1 MIYHYVNLAGGWEV
15 IEGLDLDENDRVL
28 ADTISTSALASILLG
43 KKIKRNSGP
52 YSAKRLL
59 RKKINYCAICSI
71 STDFTDA
78 NPNFF
83 VAPKKIEDPFKFGQQ
98 IAPKLEAYEYILIG
112 ISTPKQNVIAKGIA
126 SVNSNAKIF
135 NYGVVIDDL
144 ILGRK
149 IPGFWGKFGLEWLY
163 RYSDL
168 RRNIPKQSATI
179 FNVFKILFVKSY
191 RDSFLTL
198 SKRFYSDQEH
208 DYD

>member
-15 IEGLDLDENDRVL
+15 IEGLDMGENDRVL
-28 ADTISTSALASILLG
+28 ADTISISALASILLE

-52 YSAKRLL
+52 SSAKRLL
-59 RKKINYCAICSI
+59 KKKINYCAICSI

-98 IAPKLEAYEYILIG
+98 IAPKLATYEYILIG

-126 SVNSNAKIF
+126 SVNSNLKIF
-135 NYGVVIDDL
+135 NYGLIIDDL

-149 IPGFWGKFGLEWLY
+149 VPEFWGKFGLEWLY
-163 RYSDL
+163 RFSDL
-168 RRNIPKQSATI
+168 RRIIPKVSATI
-179 FNVFKILFVKSY
+179 SSIFKIVFIKSY
-191 RDSFLTL
+191 RESFLRL
-198 SKRFYSDQEH
+198 SKRLYSDQEY
-208 DYD
+208 DY